1 MLISLWQNGHVL
13 VVGSAGASSFLL
25 KESNLLIPFIRQ
37 NKIFTQGKCFEF
49 FHKFFHDESSPLY
62 FTLYT
67 NILYSGRRFHWR
79 YWTYRCKRL
88 YQMSCHP
95 YVKRS
100 GSGYHCHECTEKS
113 CKSLPGKRN
122 YYGIF
127 PCEWTADACHEKSR
141 IVEIIEEENF
151 LPNISTALEPQKKLS
166 RFHNTC
172 WLLHTDFIL

>member
-1 MLISLWQNGHVL
+1 MSCLFFFQYRSTVWTTGCLDADFTLAKWTCL

-127 PCEWTADACHEKSR
+127 PCEWTADACHWIWFSAKNKNPER
-141 IVEIIEEENF
+141 MPIV
-151 LPNISTALEPQKKLS
+151 
-166 RFHNTC
+166 
-172 WLLHTDFIL
+172 